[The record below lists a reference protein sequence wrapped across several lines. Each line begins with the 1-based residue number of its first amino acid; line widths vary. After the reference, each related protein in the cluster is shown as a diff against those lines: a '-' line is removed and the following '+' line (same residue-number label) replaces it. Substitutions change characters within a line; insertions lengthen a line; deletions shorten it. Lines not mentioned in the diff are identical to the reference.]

1 MRARPILLVLTLVS
15 LPGLAAAEGSVDIG
29 VGQGLDQGNFDDF
42 PNEDE
47 ILVDVLDGTERL
59 RICASDDGGTR
70 GRDANEVIV
79 KSPSGVAYDLDITSS
94 KGFCD
99 QVSDLGSANHFDL
112 PADLPGGVG
121 ALEVGIWTVDFA
133 GQDEAFLPD
142 VNGQNTRFWDVTVLE
157 AGGTPVEGS
166 RVHSS
171 YWQLTSHGFYVNP
184 ATSSYYVY
192 VPAGANGDYTFRIDL
207 RDVSGFRYQVFANRV
222 GIAAFPSRSH
232 VVSQGVFATPEYEL
246 YLGIPSIA
254 TGPVLAP
261 HIYDPN
267 DAGNHVMPHFETDV
281 GTNALN
287 DVQTD
292 GDFVFET
299 STPGTF
305 QIVIDTNRD
314 GVFDSAVDRLIVGDA
329 VAGVNRVPWDGLDA
343 AGQAL
348 AHGVYS
354 GQIQFIVAETHFPI
368 GDIEYASCQFAL
380 DGDHTCSIDAAG
392 SCGIRIWGV
401 DPVAGDDSVPI
412 DNFYNDLDVDDD
424 GTTDGATNLPDGDPA
439 GTVRLPVAVCDEQF
453 ESAPHEWYDYEAC
466 LGGANVGSPCI
477 SDNDCP
483 GSTCDW
489 VGLGDGTIMDT
500 WAFGAVDAEV
510 AVVIVGCEFDVAD
523 TDADGI
529 IDCTEGEI
537 GTDPQ
542 LFDSDEDGLGD
553 GRERDETFTDP
564 LDSDTDG
571 DFLTDGIEVDGGN
584 PTDPLEEDTDGDGL
598 RDGIEDR
605 DHDGVND
612 ADEPNPNDADSD
624 EDGVRDGDEPDW
636 NLDSDDDG
644 APNARDTDSDDD
656 GILDGTE
663 MGVTDPGPETDREA
677 GGFVADADPTTTTSP
692 IDADTDDGTV
702 DDGVEDPNHDG
713 RIDPGERDP
722 NEPSDDIPP
731 EDAGPDAAPDAGVDS
746 GPPDAGIDAG
756 VRDYDVEGGC
766 HCGVAVGADRG
777 RDEDAAG
784 LAGIV
789 GPFVLGVLLVRGRRR
804 SQP

>member
-1 MRARPILLVLTLVS
+1 MQAWRLCLVLS
-15 LPGLAAAEGSVDIG
+15 LASVPGLAAGEGSVDIG
-29 VGQGLDQGNFDDF
+29 VGQGLDQGNFDAF

-59 RICASDDGGTR
+59 RICGSDDGGTR

-94 KGFCD
+94 RGLCD
-99 QVSDLGSANHFDL
+99 EVSDLAGADHFDL
-112 PADLPGGVG
+112 PGDLPGGLV
-121 ALEVGIWTVDFA
+121 ALEVGVWTVDFA

-142 VNGQNTRFWDVTVLE
+142 VNGQNTRFWDVTVLA
-157 AGGTPVEGS
+157 AGGAAVLGS

-184 ATSSYYVY
+184 ATSSYFVY
-192 VPAGANGDYTFRIDL
+192 VPSGANGDYTFRIDL

-222 GIAAFPSRSH
+222 GISSFPSRSH
-232 VVSQGVFATPEYEL
+232 VTGQGVFASPEYEL

-261 HIYDPN
+261 HIFDGG
-267 DAGNHVMPHFETDV
+267 DAGDHVLPHFETDV

-305 QIVIDTNRD
+305 QIVVDTNQD

-329 VAGVNRVPWDGLDA
+329 VAGVNRAPWDGLDA
-343 AGQAL
+343 AGQPL
-348 AHGVYS
+348 AHGLYNAR
-354 GQIQFIVAETHFPI
+354 IQFIVAETHFPI

-392 SCGIRIWGV
+392 DCGIRIWGV
-401 DPVAGDDSVPI
+401 DPTLGDDAVPI

-424 GTTDGATNLPDGDPA
+424 GTTDGATNLPAGDSA
-439 GTVRLPVAVCDEQF
+439 GTVRLPAAGACDELF

-466 LGGANVGSPCI
+466 VGGANVGDPCV
-477 SDNDCP
+477 SDNQCP

-510 AVVIVGCEFDVAD
+510 AIIIVGCEFDVAD

-542 LFDSDEDGLGD
+542 LFDTDADGLGD
-553 GRERDETFTDP
+553 GRELEETFTDP
-564 LDSDTDG
+564 LDPDSDD
-571 DFLTDGIEVDGGN
+571 DVLTDGIEVDGAN
-584 PTDPLEEDTDGDGL
+584 PTDPNDDDTDDDGL
-598 RDGIEDR
+598 RDGVEDR
-605 DHDGVND
+605 DRDGSVD
-612 ADEPNPNDADSD
+612 ADEPNPNDADTD
-624 EDGVRDGDEPDW
+624 EDGVLDGDERDW

-644 APNARDTDSDDD
+644 VVNVRDTDSDGD

-663 MGVTDPGPETDREA
+663 MGVTDPGPATDREA
-677 GGFVADADPTTTTSP
+677 GGFVADADPATTTDPTDP
-692 IDADTDDGTV
+692 DTDDGTV
-702 DDGVEDPNHDG
+702 SDGIEDANHDG

-731 EDAGPDAAPDAGVDS
+731 EDAGPDAAPDAGAD
-746 GPPDAGIDAG
+746 PPDTGPGIDAG
-756 VRDYDVEGGC
+756 VRDYDLVGGC
-766 HCGVAVGADRG
+766 HCGVAVGVERARDR
-777 RDEDAAG
+777 DAEG
-784 LAGIV
+784 LG
-789 GPFVLGVLLVRGRRR
+789 GLGALAAFLLLSLFHARRT
-804 SQP
+804 